1 MDRIELQVGAA
12 EAALVGP
19 NGPLPLPPGAS
30 MDAVRGIFTWNPGVA
45 FIGPYDFTFTTTEG
59 TRLVR
64 IVLKAKGSVR

>member
-1 MDRIELQVGAA
+1 
-12 EAALVGP
+12 
-19 NGPLPLPPGAS
+19 

-45 FIGPYDFTFTTTEG
+45 FNGPYDFTFTTTEG